1 MNNKVFLVLG
11 TGRCGTSTVAR
22 ILHEKIG
29 VYMGN
34 EFRDG
39 HYEDLAFKDIN
50 DSFLDG
56 YRSNGNNIHVIGFP
70 EWYDKINKLIEKRNK
85 EHEMWGFKD
94 PRATILSGIF
104 LSIIGSCRII
114 VCKRNEQD
122 TIKSMVANTNW
133 DHELAQ
139 FVYRERKRIILNN
152 TYFIDDDICFS
163 IDFNE
168 RREDKWIEEEIRRAF
183 CIDRKMNRGGWI
195 TKHIG
200 FDD

>member
-1 MNNKVFLVLG
+1 MSNKVFLVLG

-29 VYMGN
+29 VYMGD

-50 DSFLDG
+50 DSLLDG
-56 YRSNGNNIHVIGFP
+56 RVGFP
-70 EWYDKINKLIEKRNK
+70 DWYDRICELIKKRNK
-85 EHEMWGFKD
+85 EHKIWGFKD
-94 PRATILSGIF
+94 PRATILSGIH
-104 LSIIGSCRII
+104 LSIIGSIRII
-114 VCKRNEQD
+114 VCNRNEQD